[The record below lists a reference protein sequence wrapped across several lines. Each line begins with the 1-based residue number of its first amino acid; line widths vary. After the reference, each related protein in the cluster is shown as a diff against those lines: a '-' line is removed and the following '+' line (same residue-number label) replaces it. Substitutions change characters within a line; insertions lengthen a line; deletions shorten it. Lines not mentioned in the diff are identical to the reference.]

1 MGNSK
6 YELMLK
12 RLLEE
17 KKIERKEPK
26 RREKIQNNKKDFIK
40 KILEEI
46 EDNKKIKYKNENDPK
61 KLQKKRI
68 NSFK

>member
-12 RLLEE
+12 RLLEQ

-26 RREKIQNNKKDFIK
+26 RREKIRNNNKDFIK

-46 EDNKKIKYKNENDPK
+46 EDNKKIKYKNENNPK